1 MTRLSRLSLPLALL
15 LVASGAARAQS
26 APPAPYFSPNGGG
39 AEATAA
45 LIDATTQT
53 LDIAMY
59 SVSSGPSNPIW
70 GALQRAVQRGVKVRF
85 FLDQAKGANK
95 AKADA
100 LVGIGVHVFHV
111 GSTTLHEKFALF
123 DAKLPGAKVV
133 NGSANWSLGAMT
145 KYSENTVVF
154 PRHPHLVKQFADEYD
169 RLLTKGKAYTAGGE
183 QHMQRI
189 ALPAVANASTS
200 ERAFFTTQNAGGTT
214 IVGDKIIEVM
224 RTAQSSVLID
234 VAHFN
239 SRSICDALIALKQQ
253 KPSLK
258 VEVLVDLG
266 EYADGKSRCKDLE
279 RAGIPVRYKT
289 YSLVFLHPRSQLM
302 HHKTLIVDERRVVT
316 GSFNWSDTAENGN
329 YENTMV
335 IDGSVTQNRACVAAF
350 VAEHKKLWDLNRAVY
365 PRFKAAMNMKP
376 TAAGYKPIIPIHFD
390 TPYFDQVMT
399 LTRNEI
405 KPIRAKAFEAGIV
418 ERLADGSTKY
428 HNDATYMDRLNKRR
442 HTGPAPAGKFLDP
455 VPATPTTN
463 PTTTGPTTG
472 PTNGLTDGLDNTT
485 PGQ

>member
-1 MTRLSRLSLPLALL
+1 MTRLASRLSLPLALL
-15 LVASGAARAQS
+15 LLASGAARAQS
-26 APPAPYFSPNGGG
+26 ASPAPYFSPNGGG

-45 LIDATTQT
+45 LIDQTTQT

-59 SVSSGPSNPIW
+59 SVSTGPSNPIW

-85 FLDQAKGANK
+85 FLDQARGSNK

-100 LVGIGVHVFHV
+100 LVGIGAHVFHV
-111 GSTTLHEKFALF
+111 GSTTLHEKFAIF

-154 PRHPHLVKQFADEYD
+154 PRHPHLVKQFADEFD
-169 RLLTKGKAYTAGGE
+169 RLLAKGKAYTAGGE
-183 QHMQRI
+183 QHMQRLN
-189 ALPAVANASTS
+189 LPAVANASTT
-200 ERAFFTTQNAGGTT
+200 ERTFFTTQNTAGST

-224 RTAQSSVLID
+224 RTATRSVLID

-253 KPSLK
+253 KPQLRI
-258 VEVLVDLG
+258 EVLVDLG

-335 IDGSVTQNRACVAAF
+335 IEGSAPQNAACVAAF
-350 VAEHKKLWDLNRAVY
+350 VAEHRKLWDLNRAVY
-365 PRFKAAMNMKP
+365 PRFKAAMAMKP
-376 TAAGYKPIIPIHFD
+376 TAAGYKPIIPVHFD
-390 TPYFDQVMT
+390 TPYFDQVMS

-405 KPIRAKAFEAGIV
+405 KPVRAKAFEAGIV

-428 HNDATYMDRLNKRR
+428 HNDATYLDRLNKRR

-455 VPATPTTN
+455 APPATN
-463 PTTTGPTTG
+463 PTTG
-472 PTNGLTDGLDNTT
+472 PTNGLTDGVNP